1 MLKHFADPS
10 DQGSNL
16 EFESMG
22 IVHPR
27 VLLVS
32 LLCFGLGCNANPTTK
47 DTDAGQM
54 LDAGQV
60 TDGTLDFDAA
70 LPAHCDDGELNG
82 DETSIDCGGICAPCP
97 GSEDCN
103 DDSGCD
109 SGHCA
114 DSMCQPTQC
123 GDGYIGL
130 GEACDSGNGEA
141 ETCPYGG
148 EDCLICDTDCQQQTI
163 IARRCGDSVLDPEEA
178 CDDGMG
184 NGAVCTPGVLSCEIC
199 SRGCQLA
206 AGETSSCG
214 DASFQTA
221 LTERM
226 EGWMTELTRNVG
238 ERPTS
243 FQVPEATVGTLS
255 LGLNPNAFVILGDAT
270 GVYAAG
276 SHLGGGRVV
285 AYSGQD
291 FISSTVRSSL
301 LDNGT
306 LNPLLGNTVRWT
318 SQSSEDVQPRILVDS
333 QAIAHVL
340 NTQGYDD
347 VTVTPTLLQRG
358 LWQTRDWTEAAL
370 ENVDVAVVQVNEWGT
385 LRVGPAE
392 IEPLRDFVRG
402 GGGLVIAGSALH
414 WSWWLSDSAERFIG
428 NLILVD
434 TGISWRVNSI
444 TDLST
449 ASTAFNR
456 FSSVVLTWCA
466 YLNGEDIPPAAK
478 AGIDGAFV
486 MAKAL
491 GRDEEVNTGLERLIN
506 DTPPLPISTANPDA
520 QLTYRVSANLPP
532 HTWANIH
539 PWTETFPGPIAA
551 SPPST
556 MSTVIDPA
564 RTGSLALKTYA
575 APGSV
580 VTVRVPDSLV
590 GLGAK
595 IRVGERYDNLASIN
609 TIDVWRR
616 PPLLFRTY
624 PVNSTELQVGHAFGG
639 AVYLVLD
646 TPLAEAI
653 EVNTQGGL
661 PMLVYTRHAS
671 TRADW
676 DTIQTQLAPQV
687 ILEEKGHVRMVVD
700 TEAAKAVTDPDAVID
715 FWTGFHQHH
724 IDLASEPTPRLFES
738 HWIFDTQVGWG
749 YANATPARL
758 TFPKLA
764 QVQALRTETGNEDW
778 WLFGHELGH
787 QFQTSDWTGGDVTEV
802 CVNLFT
808 MYTLNHYLNN
818 GGNFQ
823 TLGRFEPDAVNH
835 AALRSMRWE
844 NAGLFE
850 KLDLY
855 RQLIQ
860 EFGWIILQETFAS
873 YYDDRYPRMTH
884 GSFMDG
890 FAIRMSVFSGR
901 DLSEFLS
908 HWNYPMSSSAAARI
922 RGLNLSIW
930 MPPGW

>member
-1 MLKHFADPS
+1 MLNSRFYCLVVLASLTLAGCKDEATTSSDPS
-10 DQGSNL
+10 VPMN
-16 EFESMG
+16 
-22 IVHPR
+22 
-27 VLLVS
+27 
-32 LLCFGLGCNANPTTK
+32 
-47 DTDAGQM
+47 DAG
-54 LDAGQV
+54 LVFDGQIETDIQRPV
-60 TDGTLDFDAA
+60 NCTDGL
-70 LPAHCDDGELNG
+70 LNG
-82 DETSIDCGGICAPCP
+82 DETATDCGGSCAACDT
-97 GSEDCN
+97 GDGCAADSDCQ
-103 DDSGCD
+103 

-114 DSMCQPTQC
+114 DTECQPTVC
-123 GDGYIGL
+123 GDGYLGIG
-130 GEACDSGNGEA
+130 ES
-141 ETCPYGG
+141 
-148 EDCLICDTDCQQQTI
+148 CDTGDTEPQGCTYGEMECEVCGANCQPETI
-163 IARRCGDSVLDPEEA
+163 AGRYCGDGTADAEEGCDNGDQNGTA
-178 CDDGMG
+178 C
-184 NGAVCTPGVLSCEIC
+184 VPGQLSCEIC
-199 SRGCQLA
+199 TPQCQLA
-206 AGETSSCG
+206 PGQTATCG
-214 DASFQTA
+214 DAAFQNE
-221 LTERM
+221 LVDEI
-226 EGWMTELTRNVG
+226 ESWMTDITRGVDPY
-238 ERPTS
+238 PTDGY
-243 FQVPEATVGTLS
+243 QVPEATMGTLS
-255 LGLNPNAFVILGDAT
+255 LGLNPKAFSILGDAA
-270 GVYAAG
+270 GIYAAG
-276 SHLGGGRVV
+276 SQLGNGRII

-291 FISSTVRSSL
+291 FMSSTVRSTL
-301 LDNGT
+301 LDEGT
-306 LNPLLGNTVRWT
+306 LNPLLANAVRWT
-318 SQSSEDVQPRILVDS
+318 SQLDSQSQPKVLVDS

-340 NTQGYDD
+340 TAQGYND
-347 VTVTPTLLQRG
+347 VTVTPILLQQG
-358 LWQTRDWTEAAL
+358 LWQTRDWTAQAL
-370 ENVDVAVVQVNEWGT
+370 ANVDVAVVQVNEWGT
-385 LRVGPAE
+385 LKIGPTE
-392 IEPLRDFVRG
+392 IEPIRNFVQN
-402 GGGLVIAGSALH
+402 GGGLIIAGSALH
-414 WSWWLSDSAERFIG
+414 WSWWLSDSADRFVG
-428 NLILVD
+428 DLILAD
-434 TGISWRVNSI
+434 TGISWRVHSI
-444 TDLST
+444 NDLST
-449 ASTAFNR
+449 ATTNFDR

-466 YLNGEDIPPAAK
+466 YLNGEEIPPAAK

-491 GRDEEVNTGLERLIN
+491 ERDEEVNIGLARLIAE
-506 DTPPLPISTANPDA
+506 TPPLPISTADPDA
-520 QLTYRVSANLPP
+520 QLTYRISANLPP

-551 SPPST
+551 SPPSM
-556 MSTVIDPA
+556 MSTIIDPA

-624 PVNSTELQVGHAFGG
+624 PINATELQVGHAFGG

-646 TPLAEAI
+646 TPVAEAI

-661 PMLVYTRHAS
+661 SMVVYTRHESSPA
-671 TRADW
+671 RWAE
-676 DTIQTQLAPQV
+676 IQDQVAPHV
-687 ILEEKGHVRMVVD
+687 ILEEKGHVRMVVE

-764 QVQALRTETGNEDW
+764 QVQVLRTETGNEDW

-787 QFQTSDWTGGDVTEV
+787 QFQTSDWSGGDVTEV

-808 MYTLNHYLNN
+808 MYTLNHYLND
-818 GGNFQ
+818 GGNFE

-835 AALRSMRWE
+835 AALRNMRWE

-860 EFGWIILQETFAS
+860 EFGWIILQEAFAS
-873 YYDDRYPRMTH
+873 YYDDRYPRMSH

-922 RGLNLSIW
+922 RGLNLAIW